1 VGKARSLPK
10 SGAPKKSTL
19 EQAPALLANVKLYTP
34 ACKSR
39 ERREKDTETRKEGEN
54 TNNIFRHILYEVN

>member
-10 SGAPKKSTL
+10 SGAPERSTL
-19 EQAPALLANVKLYTP
+19 QQAPALLANVKLYTP

-39 ERREKDTETRKEGEN
+39 ERRERDTETRKEGEN
-54 TNNIFRHILYEVN
+54 MNNIFRHIMHEVN